1 MIVLFLI
8 FWRTSALFSIV
19 VIQVYIPSKGFVF
32 STSLPAFVTTCL
44 FDNSHANRYEVKSH
58 GLICISLV
66 ISYVEHYFMH
76 LLPFECFL
84 WKKSIKNSL
93 YPFKNWV
100 IFFCCWVVSFLY
112 VLILD
117 MWFANLLLF
126 HRLHSNFVDGFLCY
140 AEVFSFLVSPTCVN
154 IFAFIAFVF
163 GVRSKRVITKT
174 NMKELTPYVFF

>member
-1 MIVLFLI
+1 MYPEVELLDHMIVLFLI

-44 FDNSHANRYEVKSH
+44 FDNSHANRYEVISH

-100 IFFCCWVVSFLY
+100 IYLF
-112 VLILD
+112 
-117 MWFANLLLF
+117 LLL
-126 HRLHSNFVDGFLCY
+126 SCIIFVCFDIGYVICK
-140 AEVFSFLVSPTCVN
+140 SFIIP
-154 IFAFIAFVF
+154 
-163 GVRSKRVITKT
+163 
-174 NMKELTPYVFF
+174 